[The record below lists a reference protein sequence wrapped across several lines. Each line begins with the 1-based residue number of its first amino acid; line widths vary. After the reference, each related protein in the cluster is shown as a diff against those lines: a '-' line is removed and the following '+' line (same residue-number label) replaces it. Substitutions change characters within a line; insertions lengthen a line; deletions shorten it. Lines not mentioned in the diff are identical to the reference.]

1 MRPLATAILVLPIIG
16 GLLFGL
22 LGLIQV
28 LASDEPST
36 AGARPSVGA
45 RIAVGIPTA
54 LYIAWLAMFL
64 TAYQRGIA
72 WFDGGLALIGVA
84 TFVVTLALVAVFGRW
99 RPIFALATEV
109 AIGVVLG
116 MVLGAFTAIGF
127 GRRVGA
133 AVGVAAGLIAWCGLM
148 GAEVAATG
156 VDVEGLK
163 RRFIPQNTIDITKET
178 IEWARARM
186 PLSRRS

>member
-1 MRPLATAILVLPIIG
+1 MVLPIIG

-116 MVLGAFTAIGF
+116 IVLGAFTSIGF

-163 RRFIPQNTIDITKET
+163 KRFIPQNTIDITKET